1 MLKVVLKFG
10 KLAFCIA
17 HNGKLSLQV
26 EVGCPVTNLTKL
38 IYYEVNLK
46 VEFANFNLRLRD
58 SRNSRK

>member
-1 MLKVVLKFG
+1 MVNY
-10 KLAFCIA
+10 IR
-17 HNGKLSLQV
+17 V

-58 SRNSRK
+58 LRNSRKQGAGSCLTRV